1 MGKRIDAEKRR
12 AIAEAYLLN
21 DGRTYKDIAEQFG
34 ISYETARKIINEEL
48 NAGNGIKPDRRAK
61 TDTPEWMAHVTPLHK
76 HKQELETII
85 EHKKAELEQ
94 AQQEYRNYLATIRQ
108 LMEETV

>member
-1 MGKRIDAEKRR
+1 MPKRIDAETRAKIVKTYISDDKLTYTEIARR
-12 AIAEAYLLN
+12 
-21 DGRTYKDIAEQFG
+21 FG
-34 ISYETARKIINEEL
+34 VSSGTAMRIINEEL